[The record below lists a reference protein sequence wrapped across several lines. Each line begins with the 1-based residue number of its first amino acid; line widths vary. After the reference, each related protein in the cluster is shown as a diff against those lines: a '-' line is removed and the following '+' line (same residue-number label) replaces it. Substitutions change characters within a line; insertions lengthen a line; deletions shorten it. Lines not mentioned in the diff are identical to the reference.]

1 MIMFALKEVNLM
13 AKETSIRNL
22 LAREPRLALENN
34 GLIPHHCSHSPR
46 RQTSNAHWHHRQ
58 RAIELRRVGLT
69 TPIGIIRAIP

>member
-34 GLIPHHCSHSPR
+34 GLVPQCSHSPR
-46 RQTSNAHWHHRQ
+46 RQQTSNAHSHHLQ
-58 RAIELRRVGLT
+58 RAIELRRVGLI